1 MPETDTSILVQRI
14 IVLFKPERSPP
25 ASGNGEPILT
35 GDQARHWH
43 KISSQFGGLS
53 LTPNSRS
60 PSGAYFTI
68 EVPPGENVVILANT
82 LRSWE
87 DLKSVQVEMLY

>member
-1 MPETDTSILVQRI
+1 MPQDDTSIFVQRI
-14 IVLFKPERSPP
+14 VVLFKPERSPP
-25 ASGNGEPILT
+25 PSDNAEPTLT

-60 PSGAYFTI
+60 PNGAYFTI
-68 EVPPGENVVILANT
+68 EVPPGEDVVALANA